1 MAQLSKKFIKDNAVG
16 AAKIRLEND
25 AYLKARNFA
34 DSGDNNIL
42 KSNASDRIEFASVP
56 QMTAD
61 GLVAN
66 DLVRLSQL
74 AGLGKAKEAVKTVAL
89 VDIDLAVAADPNPI
103 NGYSAANGS
112 RILLAGQTASEEN
125 GIYIAVDTTDP
136 TTWTRATDYDNV
148 IEIPGSFTV
157 VQFGND
163 AGEVYLTTSTPAVLG
178 TNAILFIKK
187 AAGASLNVK
196 EYTKDLDGT
205 DITNQYIDLPFAVQ
219 GASASDNSVSLSVLG
234 GGGPQLKGTDYSVS
248 LTGGV
253 AGVTRITFLN
263 DLATAGASALDAT
276 DFVIVHYSHV

>member
-25 AYLKARNFA
+25 AFLKARNFA

-56 QMTAD
+56 QMTTD

-103 NGYSAANGS
+103 NGYTAANGS

-125 GIYIAVDTTDP
+125 GIYDMVDATDP
-136 TTWTRATDYDNV
+136 TTWTRSTDYDNV

-187 AAGASLNVK
+187 AAASSLNVK

-234 GGGPQLKGTDYSVS
+234 GGGPQRKGTDYSVS

>member
-25 AYLKARNFA
+25 SYLKARNFA

-56 QMTAD
+56 QSTSDA
-61 GLVAN
+61 LAAN
-66 DLVRLSQL
+66 DLVRYSQF
-74 AGLGKAKEAVKTVAL
+74 AGLGKAKEAVATVAL
-89 VDIDLAVAADPNPI
+89 ADIDLAVAADPNPVS
-103 NGYSAANGS
+103 GHSMATGA

-125 GIYIAVDTTDP
+125 GIYVAVDETDP
-136 TTWTRATDYDNV
+136 TTWIRATDYDAV
-148 IEIPGSFTV
+148 TEIPGTFTV
-157 VQFGND
+157 VQFGSE
-163 AGEVYLTTSTPAVLG
+163 AGEVYLTTSTPAVIDV
-178 TNAILFIKK
+178 NAILFIKK
-187 AAGASLNVK
+187 AASSSLNVK

-219 GASASDNSVSLSVLG
+219 GASASDNSVSLFVLG
-234 GGGPQLKGTDYSVS
+234 GGTQLKGTDYSVS

-253 AGVTRITFLN
+253 AGVTRISFLN
-263 DLATAGASALDAT
+263 DLATAGVSELDAT